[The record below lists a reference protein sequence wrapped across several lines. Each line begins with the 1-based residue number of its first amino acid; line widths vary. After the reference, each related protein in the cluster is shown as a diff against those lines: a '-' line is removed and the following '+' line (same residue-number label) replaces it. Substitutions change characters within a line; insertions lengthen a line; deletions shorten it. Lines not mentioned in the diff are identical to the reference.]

1 MERTSEGA
9 ARRVA
14 AFLEDAE
21 RAYRELL
28 ADLSP
33 DADYLTVSEAARL
46 RALELGEVLHRMARR
61 AKDAGKRR

>member
-1 MERTSEGA
+1 MGKERERA
-9 ARRVA
+9 ARRA
-14 AFLEDAE
+14 AGFLDDAE

-46 RALELGEVLHRMARR
+46 RVLELGEVLNRMARH
-61 AKDAGKRR
+61 AKEGAKRR